1 MTGLSRAA
9 DAALNNKSKGGTM
22 RRKMTLLMA
31 ALPFLSGCAGYEAK
45 KNNAAVLA
53 DLKNQTA
60 FCQATAGAPYSVERA
75 NCVAIAERA
84 AGPRLIPDQTGNFSL
99 LAARIILDAE
109 KVRDKQMTGAEAQYD
124 MSQFA
129 HQLDAEL
136 NAQIMQQK
144 QLNIQQQ
151 QQNSHDYQNM
161 MNNYFNATRP
171 YNATPYIPSY

>member
-1 MTGLSRAA
+1 
-9 DAALNNKSKGGTM
+9 M
-22 RRKMTLLMA
+22 RRKMTLLLA
-31 ALPFLSGCAGYEAK
+31 FAPLLSGCAGYEAK

-53 DLKNQTA
+53 DLKNQIA

-75 NCVAIAERA
+75 TCIANAVRA
-84 AGPRLIPDQTGNFSL
+84 AGPRLIPDQTGNYDL
-99 LAARIILDAE
+99 LAARMILDAE
-109 KVRDKQMTGAEAQYD
+109 KVRDKQMTSAEAQYD
-124 MSQFA
+124 LNQFG

-136 NAQIMQQK
+136 NAQIMQQ
-144 QLNIQQQ
+144 QQINLQQQ

>member
-1 MTGLSRAA
+1 
-9 DAALNNKSKGGTM
+9 M
-22 RRKMTLLMA
+22 RRKMTLLLA
-31 ALPFLSGCAGYEAK
+31 FAPFLSGCAGYEAK

-53 DLKNQTA
+53 DLKNQIA

-99 LAARIILDAE
+99 LAARMILDAE

-136 NAQIMQQK
+136 NAQIMQQQ